1 MLGRLFLVSE
11 FKKIEIGSNSH
22 IIFDGMDTVELVK
35 KFGTPL
41 YVMSEDVIR
50 ENCRL
55 YKNAF
60 QKYYEGN
67 GQAIY
72 ASKALSCLEM
82 CRIINEEGLGLDV
95 VSGGEIYTA
104 IKSGFPVEK
113 ICFHGNCKTVDE
125 LSFAIE
131 NRIGLIIVDNIF
143 ELEIIDGIARK
154 KGIIVNIGLRIKPG
168 VSPNTNDFIST
179 GGSGSKFGFDL
190 ESGEAMEA
198 IKFANALQNVGICQL
213 HCHIGSQVFEITPF
227 IKATERMMR
236 FINDVNKS
244 LQIKVPELNL
254 GGGFGIRYTRDDP
267 DFDFERCMSEI
278 CNLVKVRSEQY
289 GFDAPKLIMEPG
301 RSIVGD
307 AGITLY
313 KIGSIKELKN
323 GKTIISIDGGMADN
337 PRHILYDSKY
347 EVFIANKADKEKTEV
362 VTVSGKCC
370 ESGDIIAENV
380 NIPSPD
386 IDDVVAV
393 MCTGAYNFSMA
404 SNYNRIP
411 RPPIIMVKDKVAR
424 VIVKRESYDDIIKND
439 L

>member
-1 MLGRLFLVSE
+1 MLGRLFLVDK
-11 FKKIEIGSNSH
+11 FKKMEISSNGH

-35 KFGTPL
+35 YFGTPL
-41 YVMSEDVIR
+41 YVMSEEVIR
-50 ENCRL
+50 DNCRR

-60 QKYYEGN
+60 QKYYQGN
-67 GQAIY
+67 GQAVY
-72 ASKALSCLEM
+72 ASKALSCMEI

-95 VSGGEIYTA
+95 VSGGELYTA

-113 ICFHGNCKTVDE
+113 IYFHGNCKTVDE
-125 LSFAIE
+125 ISFAIE
-131 NRIGLIIVDNIF
+131 NRVGRIIVDNIF

-154 KGIIVNIGLRIKPG
+154 KGIIVSIGLRVKPG
-168 VSPNTNDFIST
+168 ISPHTHDFIST
-179 GGSGSKFGFDL
+179 GGNSSKFGFDL

-198 IKFANALQNVGICQL
+198 IKFANALQNVEICQL
-213 HCHIGSQVFEITPF
+213 HCHIGSQIFETAPF
-227 IKATERMMR
+227 IKAAERMMR
-236 FINDVNKS
+236 FINDINKS
-244 LQIKVPELNL
+244 LQIKIPELNL
-254 GGGFGIRYTRDDP
+254 GGGFGIYYTNYDP
-267 DFDFERCMSEI
+267 DFDFEKCMSEI

-289 GFDAPKLIMEPG
+289 DLEAPKLFMEPG

-313 KIGSIKELKN
+313 KVGSIKELKN
-323 GKTIISIDGGMADN
+323 GKTVISVDGGMADN

-347 EVFIANKADKEKTEV
+347 AVFIANKADKEKTEV

-370 ESGDIIAENV
+370 ESGDIITEDV
-380 NIPSPD
+380 KIPSPD

-404 SNYNRIP
+404 SNYNRLP
-411 RPPIIMVKDKVAR
+411 RPPIIMIKDKIAR